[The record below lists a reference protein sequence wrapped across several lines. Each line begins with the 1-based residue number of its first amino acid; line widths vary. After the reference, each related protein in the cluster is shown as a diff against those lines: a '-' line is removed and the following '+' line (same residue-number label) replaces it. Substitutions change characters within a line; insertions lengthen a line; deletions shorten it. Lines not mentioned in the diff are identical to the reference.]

1 MVKTDHMLFIASGAF
16 HTAKPSDLIPEL
28 QGRLPIR
35 VELKALSVRLYEAS
49 IKFETRKVLIDEMA
63 LELTGSIVHQVEL
76 IKFYSE
82 NLPPEIREYK
92 VAVAVDPKYRDLA
105 DFWNLYGSNR
115 GFPWRGV
122 TSLEA
127 AIQWIEQVDD
137 QSL

>member
-1 MVKTDHMLFIASGAF
+1 MPFDISARKEKDTLLLKVSG
-16 HTAKPSDLIPEL
+16 KLESLE
-28 QGRLPIR
+28 
-35 VELKALSVRLYEAS
+35 ELKALSVRLYEAS

-63 LELTGSIVHQVEL
+63 LELTGSIVHQAEL

-82 NLPPEIREYK
+82 NLPQEIREYR